1 MAFLT
6 IPATQFSQFFAED
19 QVLNEHYLDLGYAL
33 DPLDA
38 HVRNAEGQQYGTDRE
53 IATISLLKQQPLILW
68 TGDAQQTPGGIA
80 RTAPNAKRLR
90 KLLLAKRHGLRSNRT
105 YFMPSN
111 LAEAMVKL
119 LEDTANDGLTLAKGI
134 LSRGEHA
141 LGNVRSINCPKKMP
155 RISTQSTQCFRSLVR
170 LAWML
175 QHAEILLPM
184 AGEIQAE
191 LNCHTAGVSDHSAHV
206 SVL

>member
-1 MAFLT
+1 
-6 IPATQFSQFFAED
+6 
-19 QVLNEHYLDLGYAL
+19 
-33 DPLDA
+33 
-38 HVRNAEGQQYGTDRE
+38 
-53 IATISLLKQQPLILW
+53 
-68 TGDAQQTPGGIA
+68 
-80 RTAPNAKRLR
+80 
-90 KLLLAKRHGLRSNRT
+90 
-105 YFMPSN
+105 
-111 LAEAMVKL
+111 MVKL